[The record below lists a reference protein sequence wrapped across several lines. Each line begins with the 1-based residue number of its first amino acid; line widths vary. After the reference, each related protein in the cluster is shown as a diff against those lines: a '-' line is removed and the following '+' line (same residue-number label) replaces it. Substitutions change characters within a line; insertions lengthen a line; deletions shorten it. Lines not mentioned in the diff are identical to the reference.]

1 MKFQSNIF
9 ADARGKLNG
18 NVFTKNRF
26 ASVVRNKVSP
36 VQPQSISQLNQRQNF
51 GALSA
56 GWRSLTQEQ
65 RSSWDAFATSVP
77 RTNTFGQTYSP
88 TGQNYYIGLNTNL
101 LNAGQPTI
109 QSPVVFVGFDN
120 IDLSAATLT
129 IDVSGND
136 MTLALGNIAGANE
149 PPIGYTLLVR
159 ATLGVSQGRKFLK
172 NYYRIITDLSH
183 ADDMNTNYWNDYVA
197 AIGKP
202 IVGQRIGLGFSLV
215 NNVTG
220 QQSLMTTIDAIVVN
234 I

>member
-36 VQPQSISQLNQRQNF
+36 VQPNSMAQVIQRLNF

-56 GWRSLTQEQ
+56 GWRALSQEQ
-65 RSSWDAFATSVP
+65 RNSWDSFAASVP

-101 LNAGQPTI
+101 LNAGRSTI
-109 QSPVVFVGFDN
+109 NSPVNFSGFEN
-120 IDLSAATLT
+120 INLSSATLT
-129 IDVSGND
+129 IDKSSASL
-136 MTLALGNIAGANE
+136 TLTNATIGANVE
-149 PPIGYTLLVR
+149 PPAGFTLLVR
-159 ATLGVSQGRKFLK
+159 ASLGVSQGRKFLK
-172 NYYRIITDLSH
+172 NYFRLIATKTP
-183 ADDMNTNYWNDYVA
+183 ADDMNDNYWSDYVA
-197 AIGKP
+197 RIGAP
-202 IVGQRIGLGFSLV
+202 IVGQRIGLSFSLV
-215 NNVTG
+215 NNTTG
-220 QQSLMTTIDAIVVN
+220 QQSLSTDIAAIVVN